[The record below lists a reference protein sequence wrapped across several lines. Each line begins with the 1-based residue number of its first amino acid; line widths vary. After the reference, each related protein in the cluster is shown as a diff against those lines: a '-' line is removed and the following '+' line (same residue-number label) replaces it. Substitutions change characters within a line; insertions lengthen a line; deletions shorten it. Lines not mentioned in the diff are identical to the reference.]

1 MKRIPKKASSVR
13 EAYFELTKPS
23 ITFLILISTALGY
36 YLGGDGIGDYGKF
49 LLTLVGSC
57 LVSSGAGALN
67 HFAEM
72 ESDWLMERTN
82 KRPLPT
88 GIIDPHHARSFGLF
102 LTIFGTGILY
112 LYINVLTSVLALIT
126 TLLYLFVYTPLK
138 KLTWLNTSI
147 GAIPGSIPP
156 LGGWVAATG
165 SLDPEAWVLFA
176 ILFLWQH
183 PHFYAI
189 ALMYREDYEK
199 ADQKMHP
206 VVEPDGKRTNRQ
218 IIWHST
224 LLIPVS
230 LFPVYMNI
238 LGMVYFYGAL
248 FLGICYLLS
257 GFLLTKNFSMYNAR
271 SLLRMSVIYL
281 PALFVTILMDK
292 LL

>member
-1 MKRIPKKASSVR
+1 MRRVPKQASSTAA
-13 EAYFELTKPS
+13 AYFELTKPS

-36 YLGGDGIGDYGKF
+36 FLGGNGIDDNIRF
-49 LLTLVGSC
+49 TLTIVGSC

-72 ESDWLMERTN
+72 ESDWLMDRTK
-82 KRPLPT
+82 KRPIPT
-88 GIIDPHHARSFGLF
+88 GMIEPDHARLFGVF
-102 LTIFGTGILY
+102 LTLVGAGLLY
-112 LYINVLTSVLALIT
+112 LHVNPLTCVLALTT

-156 LGGWVAATG
+156 LGGWVAASG
-165 SLDPEAWVLFA
+165 SLDSEAWILFA

-189 ALMYREDYEK
+189 ALMYKDDY
-199 ADQKMHP
+199 ARANLKMLP

-218 IIWHST
+218 IIWHA
-224 LLIPVS
+224 LLLVPVS
-230 LFPVYMNI
+230 LVPVYMNNQ
-238 LGMVYFYGAL
+238 GMVYFYGAL
-248 FLGICYLLS
+248 FLGFSYLIS
-257 GFLLTKNFSMYNAR
+257 GVLLTKNFSMKNAR
-271 SLLRMSVIYL
+271 TLLQMSVIYL
-281 PALFVTILMDK
+281 PALFIIIILDK

>member
-199 ADQKMHP
+199 ADLKMLP

-230 LFPVYMNI
+230 LVPVYMNI
-238 LGMVYFYGAL
+238 LGMIYFYGAL

-257 GFLLTKNFSMYNAR
+257 GFLLTKNFSMDNAR

>member
-1 MKRIPKKASSVR
+1 MRRTPKQATSIA

-23 ITFLILISTALGY
+23 ITFLILISTALGF
-36 YLGGDGIGDYGKF
+36 YLGGDGIQDHVKF
-49 LLTLVGSC
+49 LITLLGSC

-72 ESDWLMERTN
+72 ESDWLMERTK

-88 GIIDPHHARSFGLF
+88 GLIEPDNARIFGLG
-102 LTIFGTGILY
+102 LTLIGAGLLY
-112 LYINVLTSVLALIT
+112 YYVNPLTSVLALIT
-126 TLLYLFVYTPLK
+126 TLLYLFIYTPLK
-138 KLTWLNTSI
+138 KITWLNTSI
-147 GAIPGSIPP
+147 GAIPGSIPT

-165 SLDPEAWVLFA
+165 SLEPEAWVLFA

-189 ALMYREDYEK
+189 ALMYRDDYKK
-199 ADQKMHP
+199 ASLKMLP

-218 IIWHST
+218 IIWHAL

-230 LFPVYMNI
+230 LVPVYMNTQ
-238 LGMVYFYGAL
+238 GMIYFYGAL
-248 FLGICYLLS
+248 FLGVCYLVS
-257 GFLLTKNFSMYNAR
+257 GFLLTKKFSMENAR
-271 SLLRMSVIYL
+271 SLLQMSVIYL
-281 PALFVTILMDK
+281 PALFIIILLDK

>member
-1 MKRIPKKASSVR
+1 MRRTPKQATSIA

-23 ITFLILISTALGY
+23 ITFLILISTALGF
-36 YLGGDGIGDYGKF
+36 YLGGDGIQDYFKF
-49 LLTLVGSC
+49 LITLLGSC

-72 ESDWLMERTN
+72 ESDWLMERTK

-88 GIIDPHHARSFGLF
+88 GLIEPDNARIFGLG
-102 LTIFGTGILY
+102 LTLIGSGLLY
-112 LYINVLTSVLALIT
+112 FYVNPLTSVLALIT
-126 TLLYLFVYTPLK
+126 TLLYLFIYTPLK
-138 KLTWLNTSI
+138 KITWLNTSI
-147 GAIPGSIPP
+147 GAIPGSIPT

-165 SLDPEAWVLFA
+165 SLEPEAWVLFT

-189 ALMYREDYEK
+189 ALMYRDDYKK
-199 ADQKMHP
+199 ASLKMLP

-218 IIWHST
+218 IIWHAL

-230 LFPVYMNI
+230 LVPVYMNTQGLI
-238 LGMVYFYGAL
+238 YFYGAL
-248 FLGICYLLS
+248 FLGVCYLIS
-257 GFLLTKNFSMYNAR
+257 GFLLTKKFSMENAR
-271 SLLRMSVIYL
+271 SLLQMSVIYL
-281 PALFVTILMDK
+281 PALFIIILLDK

>member
-1 MKRIPKKASSVR
+1 MRRTPKQATSIA

-23 ITFLILISTALGY
+23 ITFLILISTALGF
-36 YLGGDGIGDYGKF
+36 YLGGDGIQDYVKF
-49 LLTLVGSC
+49 LITLLGSC

-72 ESDWLMERTN
+72 ESDWLMERTK

-88 GIIDPHHARSFGLF
+88 GLIEPDNARIFGLG
-102 LTIFGTGILY
+102 LTLIGAGLLY
-112 LYINVLTSVLALIT
+112 YYVNPLTSVLALIT
-126 TLLYLFVYTPLK
+126 TLLYLFIYTPLK
-138 KLTWLNTSI
+138 KITWLNTSI
-147 GAIPGSIPP
+147 GAIPGSIPT

-165 SLDPEAWVLFA
+165 SLEPEAWVLFA

-189 ALMYREDYEK
+189 ALMYRDDYKK
-199 ADQKMHP
+199 ASLKMLP

-218 IIWHST
+218 IIWHAL

-230 LFPVYMNI
+230 LVPVYMNTQGLI
-238 LGMVYFYGAL
+238 YFYGAL
-248 FLGICYLLS
+248 FLGVCYLIS
-257 GFLLTKNFSMYNAR
+257 GFLLTKKFSMENAR
-271 SLLRMSVIYL
+271 SLLQMSVIYL
-281 PALFVTILMDK
+281 PALFIIILLDK

>member
-1 MKRIPKKASSVR
+1 MKREPKKASSIQ

-36 YLGGDGIGDYGKF
+36 YLGSDGIGHYEK
-49 LLTLVGSC
+49 LLITLIGSC

-72 ESDWLMERTN
+72 KSDLLMERTS

-88 GIIDPHHARSFGLF
+88 GIIDPDHARLFGLF
-102 LTIFGTGILY
+102 LTLSGTGVLY
-112 LYINVLTSVLALIT
+112 FYVNPLTSILALIT

-138 KLTWLNTSI
+138 KMTWLNTSI

-165 SLDPEAWVLFA
+165 SLDPESWILFA

-189 ALMYREDYEK
+189 ALMYRDDYEK
-199 ADQKMHP
+199 ADLKMLP

-218 IIWHST
+218 IIWHSI

-230 LFPVYMNI
+230 LVPVYLSL
-238 LGMVYFYGAL
+238 LGMIYFYGAL
-248 FLGICYLLS
+248 FLGISYLAS
-257 GFLLTKNFSMYNAR
+257 GFLLTKNFSMDNSR
-271 SLLRMSVIYL
+271 FLLRMSVLYL
-281 PALFVTILMDK
+281 PALFIIIMMDK
-292 LL
+292 IL

>member
-112 LYINVLTSVLALIT
+112 LYINALTSVLALIT

-199 ADQKMHP
+199 ADLKMLP

-230 LFPVYMNI
+230 LVPVYMNI
-238 LGMVYFYGAL
+238 LGMIYFYGAL

-257 GFLLTKNFSMYNAR
+257 GFLLTKNFSMDNAR

>member
-1 MKRIPKKASSVR
+1 MRRVPKQASSTAA
-13 EAYFELTKPS
+13 AYFELTKPS

-36 YLGGDGIGDYGKF
+36 FLGGDGIDDNIRF
-49 LLTLVGSC
+49 ILTIVGSC

-72 ESDWLMERTN
+72 ESDWLMDRTK
-82 KRPLPT
+82 KRPIPT
-88 GIIDPHHARSFGLF
+88 GMIEPDNARLFGVF
-102 LTIFGTGILY
+102 LTLVGAGLLY
-112 LYINVLTSVLALIT
+112 LHVNPLTCVLALTT

-156 LGGWVAATG
+156 LGGWVAASG
-165 SLDPEAWVLFA
+165 SLDPEAWILFA

-189 ALMYREDYEK
+189 ALMYKDDY
-199 ADQKMHP
+199 ARANLKMLP

-218 IIWHST
+218 IIWHA
-224 LLIPVS
+224 LLLVPVS
-230 LFPVYMNI
+230 LVPVYMNSQ
-238 LGMVYFYGAL
+238 GMVYFYGAL
-248 FLGICYLLS
+248 FLGFSYLIS
-257 GFLLTKNFSMYNAR
+257 GVLLTKNFSMKNAR
-271 SLLRMSVIYL
+271 TLLQMSVIYL
-281 PALFVTILMDK
+281 PALFVIIILDK

>member
-1 MKRIPKKASSVR
+1 VRRTPKQATSIA

-23 ITFLILISTALGY
+23 ITFLILISTALGF
-36 YLGGDGIGDYGKF
+36 YLGGDGIQDHVKF
-49 LLTLVGSC
+49 LITLLGSC

-72 ESDWLMERTN
+72 ESDWLMERTK

-88 GIIDPHHARSFGLF
+88 GLIEPDNARIFGLG
-102 LTIFGTGILY
+102 LTLIGAGLLY
-112 LYINVLTSVLALIT
+112 YYVNPLTSVLALIT
-126 TLLYLFVYTPLK
+126 TLLYLFIYTPLK
-138 KLTWLNTSI
+138 KITWLNTSI
-147 GAIPGSIPP
+147 GAIPGSIPT

-165 SLDPEAWVLFA
+165 SIEPEAWVLFA

-189 ALMYREDYEK
+189 ALMYRDDYKK
-199 ADQKMHP
+199 ASLKMLP

-218 IIWHST
+218 IIWHAL

-230 LFPVYMNI
+230 LVPVYMNTQGLI
-238 LGMVYFYGAL
+238 YFYGAL
-248 FLGICYLLS
+248 FLGVCYLIS
-257 GFLLTKNFSMYNAR
+257 GFLLTKKFSMENAR
-271 SLLRMSVIYL
+271 SLLQMSVIYL
-281 PALFVTILMDK
+281 PALFIIILLDK

>member
-1 MKRIPKKASSVR
+1 MKRIPKKASSIQ

-36 YLGGDGIGDYGKF
+36 YLGGDGIGDHGRF
-49 LLTLVGSC
+49 LLTLLGSC

-72 ESDWLMERTN
+72 ESDWLMDRTK
-82 KRPLPT
+82 KRPLPA
-88 GIIDPHHARSFGLF
+88 GIIDPLHARLFGLF
-102 LTIFGTGILY
+102 LTLFGSGILY
-112 LYINVLTSVLALIT
+112 LFINPLTSVLALVT

-165 SLDPEAWVLFA
+165 SLDSEAWVLFA

-189 ALMYREDYEK
+189 ALMYRDDYAR
-199 ADQKMHP
+199 ADLKMLP

-218 IIWHST
+218 IVWHSI

-230 LFPVYMNI
+230 LVPVYINT
-238 LGMVYFYGAL
+238 LGMIYFYGAL
-248 FLGICYLLS
+248 FLGIAYLVS
-257 GFLLTKNFSMYNAR
+257 GILLTKNFSMDNAR
-271 SLLRMSVIYL
+271 SLLKMSVIYL
-281 PALFVTILMDK
+281 PTLFVIILMDK

>member
-102 LTIFGTGILY
+102 LIIFGTGILY

-199 ADQKMHP
+199 ADLKMLP

-230 LFPVYMNI
+230 LVPVYMNI
-238 LGMVYFYGAL
+238 LGMIYFYGAL

-257 GFLLTKNFSMYNAR
+257 GFLLTKNFSMDNAR

>member
-88 GIIDPHHARSFGLF
+88 GIINPHHARSFGLF

-112 LYINVLTSVLALIT
+112 LYINALTSVLALIT

-199 ADQKMHP
+199 ADLKMLP

-230 LFPVYMNI
+230 LVPVYMNI
-238 LGMVYFYGAL
+238 LGMIYFYGAL

-257 GFLLTKNFSMYNAR
+257 GFLLTKNFSMDNAR

>member
-1 MKRIPKKASSVR
+1 MRRVPKQASSTAA
-13 EAYFELTKPS
+13 AYFELTKPS

-36 YLGGDGIGDYGKF
+36 FLGGDGIDDNIRF
-49 LLTLVGSC
+49 ILTIVGSC

-72 ESDWLMERTN
+72 ESDWLMDRTK
-82 KRPLPT
+82 KRPIPT
-88 GIIDPHHARSFGLF
+88 GMIEPDNARLFGVF
-102 LTIFGTGILY
+102 LTLVGSGLLY
-112 LYINVLTSVLALIT
+112 LYVNPLTCVLALTT

-156 LGGWVAATG
+156 LGGWVAASG
-165 SLDPEAWVLFA
+165 SLDPEAWILFA

-189 ALMYREDYEK
+189 ALMYKDDYAK
-199 ADQKMHP
+199 ANLKMLP

-218 IIWHST
+218 IIWHA
-224 LLIPVS
+224 LLLVPVS
-230 LFPVYMNI
+230 LVPVYMNNQ
-238 LGMVYFYGAL
+238 GMVYFYGAL
-248 FLGICYLLS
+248 FLGFSYLIS
-257 GFLLTKNFSMYNAR
+257 GVLLTKNFSMKNAR
-271 SLLRMSVIYL
+271 TLLQMSVIYL
-281 PALFVTILMDK
+281 PALFVIIILDK